1 MIICGQ
7 GKLFVFLRAD
17 IQGQLKMTS
26 LKEEMP
32 EACGKPEAKAKNKV
46 SPRW

>member
-7 GKLFVFLRAD
+7 GKLFPFLWAD
-17 IQGQLKMTS
+17 IQGQFKMTS

-32 EACGKPEAKAKNKV
+32 EKTWKLKSKSKE
-46 SPRW
+46 